1 MNLALWIVAIVLA
14 TIFVA
19 SGLMKLLVHK
29 DKLVASGQGWAQD
42 YSPSAIRLIGIVEVL
57 GAVGLIVPAVTRI
70 APILVPS
77 AAIGLILVMIG
88 AARVNAR
95 RNETRYIAVNVA
107 IMLLAA
113 FVVWGRLGP
122 SPLVS

>member
-57 GAVGLIVPAVTRI
+57 GAVGLIVPAATRI